1 MPVTTERSTAL
12 ADLAPD
18 GWELLG
24 DTAAIQRY
32 ADGIDLPGPVHGIGP
47 KDGPIT
53 AAWCP
58 HCLEPVDGW
67 QYDSFAARP
76 RAPFTVPVR
85 HLAALLTLPAC
96 GHAFRIQRGQTIFE
110 IQEPAA

>member
-1 MPVTTERSTAL
+1 MTLTA
-12 ADLAPD
+12 AHPTDLTAFVPD

-24 DTAAIQRY
+24 DPAAIQRY
-32 ADGIDLPGPVHGIGP
+32 ADGIDLPGPVQGLGP
-47 KDGPIT
+47 MDGPIT

-58 HCLEPVDGW
+58 YCLEPVDGW

-76 RAPFTVPVR
+76 RTPFTHPVR

-96 GHAFRIQRGQTIFE
+96 GHAFRIARGQTVFE
-110 IQEPAA
+110 IRDPA